1 MNSALRSITA
11 IVLGFIAGF
20 LIFFAV
26 EYASIRIYPLPAG
39 SEFLEFCVTDCGPNV
54 PSRRRHDYRSL
65 PDGSWETSIA
75 SFVSTKLAQDMKSL
89 YGLILGLVFVAEG
102 ILKMRE
108 VPRPLWF
115 WIAGVPLLVIRAI
128 LGTIAALPPR
138 AENR

>member
-39 SEFLEFCVTDCGPNV
+39 SEFLDSASLIAART
-54 PSRRRHDYRSL
+54 SRPVGAMIIVL
-65 PDGSWETSIA
+65 AGWVMGTSIA

-115 WIAGVPLLVIRAI
+115 WIAGVPLLVIAPFV
-128 LGTIAALPPR
+128 GTIAALPPR